1 MVVKRSGLNWIIIRP
16 TMVYGPGEIKNK
28 AKMFKLMQKGYFFI
42 IGNGKNLMSLVY
54 VDNLVKGIVLAGE
67 SKKAVNQ
74 TYILSDRRT
83 YTMNEFVR
91 TIARHEGIRM
101 PVHLPV
107 FVAYI
112 GAFFFRILGI
122 LGVPRL
128 LSKERIKN
136 LTTGRSFDIS
146 KAVKELG
153 YNPKVGLNEGV
164 RRTVEWYKEKGI
176 LK

>member
-1 MVVKRSGLNWIIIRP
+1 
-16 TMVYGPGEIKNK
+16 
-28 AKMFKLMQKGYFFI
+28 
-42 IGNGKNLMSLVY
+42 
-54 VDNLVKGIVLAGE
+54 
-67 SKKAVNQ
+67 
-74 TYILSDRRT
+74 
-83 YTMNEFVR
+83 
-91 TIARHEGIRM
+91 
-101 PVHLPV
+101 
-107 FVAYI
+107 
-112 GAFFFRILGI
+112 